1 MDELAV
7 QVVQVDA
14 VAEPVEIESFG
25 IVAVAVAVVVADF
38 D

>member
-1 MDELAV
+1 MDELVVAV

-14 VAEPVEIESFG
+14 VAEPVVEIESFG
-25 IVAVAVAVVVADF
+25 IVVVVVADF

>member
-25 IVAVAVAVVVADF
+25 IVAVAVVVADF